1 MKLLTTKDIA
11 DLLKVKPITVQ
22 RMCASGELPALKL
35 GKSYRIE
42 EADFRNWLNK
52 KKRGASNSPLN
63 STKDLAQSGGVI
75 YEL

>member
-11 DLLKVKPITVQ
+11 EFLKVKPITVQ

-35 GKSYRIE
+35 GKSYRIDE
-42 EADFRNWLNK
+42 NEFYFWLRK

-63 STKDLAQSGGVI
+63 SSKDLAQSGGDI